1 MQGISGTASVVGN
14 QNGEHLNGDQFLQNR
29 FRRETRAPL
38 VQSANFTDTC
48 FAVDGRC
55 STLPAQGR
63 RAPRKTGGLYAG
75 SGRVPTECCQSGG
88 H

>member
-1 MQGISGTASVVGN
+1 VSCCALRWESFDVSQ
-14 QNGEHLNGDQFLQNR
+14 LQHVSQDLIV
-29 FRRETRAPL
+29 TIQML
-38 VQSANFTDTC
+38 
-48 FAVDGRC
+48 AVWLPTTYGCC